1 LRQPARFNILLAV
14 PVALLAALG
23 VASIKRWR
31 WTAVPLALLILAEYL
46 ALPFPHTAVHTPA
59 WFTQLAQEEG
69 DFAIWNMPF
78 HLYSYNKAYM
88 FQQVTHGQPIVNGK
102 VARVPREALAFVQST
117 PFLDELYHN
126 QLNPQ
131 QIDVSHQLQTLA
143 AAHVRYIVIHKAF
156 VSPTELAQ
164 WRDWFAIPPTH
175 EDEELVVYGTDLQ
188 NGRDFTPVDT
198 LTNEI
203 HLVTATILA
212 DTTSTQGLVQV
223 NAVWTATAVP
233 ATDNNL
239 CLQLQQGSHIAYRH
253 CTPIAPTWPT
263 SQWQANEVVRGHYAF
278 QLDGSLDAGD
288 YDVVLQ
294 LVDDEATAVGSP
306 APIGQLSLY
315 PLDLPVQWADLIT
328 LQEVALTSTPE
339 SLELSLHWQALQKMD
354 TSYKIF
360 VHLLDATTGE
370 LVAQIDTFPVG
381 WTYLTNAWQVGEQ
394 VEDHISLP
402 LVDAL
407 PGQYQVV
414 IGFYDEATGERL
426 SAPFANDGV
435 PLTYYGR

>member
-1 LRQPARFNILLAV
+1 
-14 PVALLAALG
+14 
-23 VASIKRWR
+23 
-31 WTAVPLALLILAEYL
+31 
-46 ALPFPHTAVHTPA
+46 
-59 WFTQLAQEEG
+59 
-69 DFAIWNMPF
+69 
-78 HLYSYNKAYM
+78 
-88 FQQVTHGQPIVNGK
+88 
-102 VARVPREALAFVQST
+102 
-117 PFLDELYHN
+117 
-126 QLNPQ
+126 
-131 QIDVSHQLQTLA
+131 
-143 AAHVRYIVIHKAF
+143 
-156 VSPTELAQ
+156 
-164 WRDWFAIPPTH
+164 
-175 EDEELVVYGTDLQ
+175 
-188 NGRDFTPVDT
+188 
-198 LTNEI
+198 
-203 HLVTATILA
+203 
-212 DTTSTQGLVQV
+212 VQV

-339 SLELSLHWQALQKMD
+339 SVELSLHWQALQKMD